1 MTYKK
6 PEAEL
11 AKNSTGNYQQKRLCD
26 NCRVKQPKHTGFMQ
40 KFNNGLNQRWI
51 CCECKEKI
59 VDF

>member
-6 PEAEL
+6 PEQEL
-11 AKNSTGNYQQKRLCD
+11 AKSLTGSYQETRLCD
-26 NCRVKQPKHTGFMQ
+26 NCRTKKPRHTGYLQ

-51 CCECKEKI
+51 CRDCKEKV